1 MIYSIDHAVGVA
13 RDLSDRLSLRLSNQT
28 GGSQLNSVRQT
39 QDEWGYPVIV
49 VSHAASEIEGA
60 PVVWIRV
67 TNLYEQSGSPEAS
80 PAGAPVDV
88 FGNATLPF
96 TPTVIQIATELV
108 GAAGTAPIPSSQD
121 YSTCLFEIARTGA
134 VVAQYGQPNG
144 TAVTEASITSANLV
158 QVIKDI
164 DNAFRGNT

>member
-1 MIYSIDHAVGVA
+1 M
-13 RDLSDRLSLRLSNQT
+13 RLSNQT
-28 GGSQLNSVRQT
+28 GATQLNTVRQT
-39 QDEWGYPVIV
+39 SDEWGYPVIV
-49 VSHAASEIEGA
+49 ISHAGVETESN
-60 PVVWIRV
+60 PVVWVRV
-67 TNLYEQSGSPEAS
+67 TNLFEQSGSPEAS
-80 PAGAPVDV
+80 PAGAPVDI

-108 GAAGTAPIPSSQD
+108 GIAGTAPIPSAQD

-134 VVAQYGQPNG
+134 VVSQYGQPNG

-158 QVIKDI
+158 QTLKDI